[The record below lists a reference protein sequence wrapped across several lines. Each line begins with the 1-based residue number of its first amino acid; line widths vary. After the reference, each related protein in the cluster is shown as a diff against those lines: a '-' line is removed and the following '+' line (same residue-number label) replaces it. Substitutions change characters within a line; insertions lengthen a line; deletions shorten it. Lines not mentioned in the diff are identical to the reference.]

1 LNDAILAFRE
11 GIALEQEA
19 KRSRE
24 ETIRRA
30 RSVAS
35 QRNLQGDFEIRI
47 KKALEHSHCRD
58 GEWQYNLGASYAL
71 AGQRQDALMQCKNLR
86 ELGGLDLADDLLEFI
101 NECSDELLANPETK
115 GLLVQILNAR
125 VREVQARIKTWPKS
139 SGILKTRP
147 VTQVRAPKANWVR
160 LSRANTEVCQG
171 FSLLKGTN
179 MRYLVTFLVCLL
191 IIPLIQMTP
200 SAQTQ
205 SPAPKPPDTVYLLKP
220 AHIFD
225 GESAQ
230 LHDGWVVLVRGEKIE
245 AVGPA
250 SEIKAPADA
259 KVIDL
264 PGMTLMPGLIE
275 AHSHVLLHPYSETV
289 WNDQV
294 AREALSLRVAR
305 ATNHLRSTLMAGFTT
320 IRDLGTEGAGYA
332 DVGLKQAV
340 QQGIIPGPRMVVA
353 TRAIVATGSYG
364 PKGYA
369 PEWNVPQGAEEADGS
384 DSLTRVVREQIG
396 KGADWV
402 KVYADYRWGAGG
414 LAHATFTLEEL
425 KLAVEVAKSAGIP
438 VSAHA
443 TSTEGMRRAILAGV
457 ETIEHGDGG
466 TPEIFRLMK
475 ERGTA
480 LCPTL
485 SVASGANIDKKKIV
499 FKQALDAGVT
509 IASGSDVG
517 VFAHGDNAREI
528 ETMVAWGMPIID
540 ALRSATSVDAR
551 VLHLEDRVGQV
562 KTGLFA
568 DLIAVEGDPT
578 KDIAA
583 LRRVRLIMK
592 NGMIYK
598 QP

>member
-1 LNDAILAFRE
+1 
-11 GIALEQEA
+11 
-19 KRSRE
+19 
-24 ETIRRA
+24 
-30 RSVAS
+30 
-35 QRNLQGDFEIRI
+35 
-47 KKALEHSHCRD
+47 
-58 GEWQYNLGASYAL
+58 
-71 AGQRQDALMQCKNLR
+71 M
-86 ELGGLDLADDLLEFI
+86 
-101 NECSDELLANPETK
+101 
-115 GLLVQILNAR
+115 
-125 VREVQARIKTWPKS
+125 
-139 SGILKTRP
+139 RP
-147 VTQVRAPKANWVR
+147 AT
-160 LSRANTEVCQG
+160 L
-171 FSLLKGTN
+171 
-179 MRYLVTFLVCLL
+179 FLVCL
-191 IIPLIQMTP
+191 IFACSFIQMT
-200 SAQTQ
+200 SFAQTQ
-205 SPAPKPPDTVYLLKP
+205 STTPKPPETIYLLKP

-230 LHDGWVVLVRGEKIE
+230 LHDGWVVLIHGQKIE

-264 PGMTLMPGLIE
+264 PGLTLMPGLIE
-275 AHSHVLLHPYSETV
+275 AHSHILLHPYSETV

-294 AREALSLRVAR
+294 AREPLSLRVAR
-305 ATNHLRSTLMAGFTT
+305 ATNHLRSELMAGFTT
-320 IRDLGTEGAGYA
+320 IRDLGTEGAGFA

-369 PEWNVPQGAEEADGS
+369 PEWNVPQGAEEADGI

-396 KGADWV
+396 KGADWI

-414 LAHATFTLEEL
+414 AAHATFTLEEL

-443 TSTEGMRRAILAGV
+443 TSTEGARRAILADV
-457 ETIEHGDGG
+457 ETIEHGDGL
-466 TPEIFRLMK
+466 TPELFRLMK

-485 SVASGANIDKKKIV
+485 SVASGPNIEKKKVV

-528 ETMVAWGMPIID
+528 ETMVAWGMPIVD

-551 VLHLEDRVGQV
+551 VLHMGDKFGEV

-568 DLIAVEGDPT
+568 DLIAVDGDPT
-578 KDIAA
+578 KDVSA
-583 LRRVRLIMK
+583 LRRVRFVMQD
-592 NGMIYK
+592 GSVYK